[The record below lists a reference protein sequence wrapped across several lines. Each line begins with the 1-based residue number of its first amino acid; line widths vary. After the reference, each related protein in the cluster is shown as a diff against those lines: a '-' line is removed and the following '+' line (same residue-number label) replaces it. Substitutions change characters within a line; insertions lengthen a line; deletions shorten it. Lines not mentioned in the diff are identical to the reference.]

1 MIMKFEELLTNV
13 EFNQQ
18 VDAAKNAQE
27 VVDLFAAKGVEV
39 PMEIAQELFERPADA
54 ELSADDLDNVAG
66 GGIWGAV
73 IGGSCAYVYSRL
85 SGKSRTASA
94 AAAIKHA
101 GYGYTKLPI

>member
-1 MIMKFEELLTNV
+1 MKFEELLTNV

-66 GGIWGAV
+66 GAFWGAV
-73 IGGSCAYVYSRL
+73 VGGGTAYVVSRL
-85 SGKSRTASA
+85 SGKGRAASA
-94 AAAIKHA
+94 AAAAKHA
-101 GYGYTKLPI
+101 YHGYTKLPW